1 MPNNYKKEIYIREGL
16 NEGYR
21 YFCDKD
27 HPLARGNSGMV
38 LLHRHIAST
47 KLNRWLLPGEVV
59 HHIDHNKLNNDPSN
73 LEVLT

>member
-1 MPNNYKKEIYIREGL
+1 MPNSYTKEIHIRDGL

-38 LLHRHIAST
+38 LLHRHIASV
-47 KLNRWLLPGEVV
+47 K
-59 HHIDHNKLNNDPSN
+59 IDGYCLVK
-73 LEVLT
+73 